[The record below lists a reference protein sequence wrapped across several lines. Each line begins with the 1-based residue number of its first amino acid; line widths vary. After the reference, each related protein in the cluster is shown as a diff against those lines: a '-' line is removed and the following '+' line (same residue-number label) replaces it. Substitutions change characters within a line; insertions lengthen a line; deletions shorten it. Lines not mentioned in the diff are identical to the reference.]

1 MDTLGEDEELS
12 PSTGGRDSMRIL
24 GANASDQMQHQHEI
38 EEIKSKVTEV
48 RQSFSLSINQA
59 TTGSR
64 KSRGNMMASAGRRS
78 SVLSMVAGRRSSA
91 LSKLSSQQSHYAD
104 LGLDEA
110 ELADGMEEDL
120 QYLEE
125 VYPTKLHWVFLSSF
139 FSYTLLFFSATLA
152 FNITFLVY
160 AEVGGGG
167 TIAEYCR
174 NNVLAVT
181 LYNVVACMV
190 VRNEVI
196 HYLLTNALLAIGKRL
211 PLFLKPV
218 CVGTV
223 LHLGGI
229 HSGCGLASLCWLI
242 YGAYLQSQEEYA
254 SELIRDFT
262 YACCA
267 FLGTSIIAA
276 FPLVR
281 FLFHNQFE
289 MGHRFFGWTAL
300 GLLWCIT
307 FFTYSYS
314 VTVDPSTGAV
324 EKEWELRSSDLMS
337 HPEIYC

>member
-1 MDTLGEDEELS
+1 MTGIDVEKEEPEAKRVDTVEEDKELS
-12 PSTGGRDSMRIL
+12 PAPGGRDSMRTI
-24 GANASDQMQHQHEI
+24 GATAYDQMQHKHEI

-48 RQSFSLSINQA
+48 RQNFSWSIDQA
-59 TTGSR
+59 AELVVSSR
-64 KSRGNMMASAGRRS
+64 KSRGSNMMASGRGS
-78 SVLSMVAGRRSSA
+78 SVLSMLSDAPSSV
-91 LSKLSSQQSHYAD
+91 LSRLSSQQSHYAD

-139 FSYTLLFFSATLA
+139 FSYTLLFFSATMA

-181 LYNVVACMV
+181 LYNVVTCMV

-267 FLGTSIIAA
+267 FLGTSIIVA

-289 MGHRFFGWTAL
+289 MGHRFF
-300 GLLWCIT
+300 
-307 FFTYSYS
+307 
-314 VTVDPSTGAV
+314 
-324 EKEWELRSSDLMS
+324 
-337 HPEIYC
+337 

>member
-1 MDTLGEDEELS
+1 MSSTDADVGVDKEELKAKRVDTIEEGEELS
-12 PSTGGRDSMRIL
+12 PSAGGGDSMRIL
-24 GANASDQMQHQHEI
+24 GTTASAQMQHEI
-38 EEIKSKVTEV
+38 EDIKSKVTEV
-48 RQSFSLSINQA
+48 RQSFSLSLDPSA
-59 TTGSR
+59 ELVVGSR
-64 KSRGNMMASAGRRS
+64 KSRSSKTMGLAARGSSVLSSLTGRRS
-78 SVLSMVAGRRSSA
+78 SV

-139 FSYTLLFFSATLA
+139 FSYTLLFFSATMA

-167 TIAEYCR
+167 TIADYCR

-181 LYNVVACMV
+181 LYNVIACMI

-196 HYLLTNALLAIGKRL
+196 HYLLTNALLAIGMRL

-267 FLGTSIIAA
+267 FLGTSIVAA

-289 MGHRFFGWTAL
+289 MGHRFF
-300 GLLWCIT
+300 
-307 FFTYSYS
+307 
-314 VTVDPSTGAV
+314 
-324 EKEWELRSSDLMS
+324 
-337 HPEIYC
+337 